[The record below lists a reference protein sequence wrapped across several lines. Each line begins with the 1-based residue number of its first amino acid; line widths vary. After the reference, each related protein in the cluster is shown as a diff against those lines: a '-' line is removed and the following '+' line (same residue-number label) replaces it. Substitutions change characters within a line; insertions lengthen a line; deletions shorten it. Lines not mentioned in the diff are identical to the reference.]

1 VKPHT
6 LLLTGQPG
14 VGKTTV
20 IRKIAGAIPDLT
32 VRGFFTEEIRSEGRR
47 EGFRLETFDGDVTV
61 LSHVDIRSPHRLGR
75 YGVDVAAL
83 DRVVDSALRLSDT
96 VDLYLIDEIG
106 KMECFSERFVAA
118 MKELLDSP
126 HRIVATIHRTAG
138 GFIGSVRRRS
148 DAEIWE
154 LTLKSRDGVLDRA
167 LSWIRR

>member
-1 VKPHT
+1 MPNT
-6 LLLTGQPG
+6 LLLTGPPG

-32 VRGFFTEEIRSEGRR
+32 VRGFFTEEIRAGGRR
-47 EGFRLETFDGDVTV
+47 EGFRLETLDGDVAV
-61 LSHVDIRSPHRLGR
+61 LAHVDIRSPQRLGK

-83 DRVVDSALRLSDT
+83 ERVVDSALRLRDN

-106 KMECFSERFVAA
+106 KMECFSGRFVAA
-118 MKELLDSP
+118 VKDLLDSP

-148 DAEIWE
+148 DLEIWE
-154 LTLKSRDGVLDRA
+154 LTSKNREGVLNRA

>member
-1 VKPHT
+1 MTPHT

-14 VGKTTV
+14 VGKTTLM
-20 IRKIAGAIPDLT
+20 RRIAGSIPDLT
-32 VRGFFTEEIRSEGRR
+32 ARGFFTEEIRSGGRR
-47 EGFRLETFDGDVTV
+47 EGFRLESLDGEVAV
-61 LSHVDIRSPHRLGR
+61 LAHVDIRSPHRLGR

-83 DRVVDSALRLSDT
+83 ERVVDSALRLSDN

-118 MKELLDSP
+118 MKELLDSS

-138 GFIGSVRRRS
+138 GFIGSVRRRP

-154 LTLKSRDGVLDRA
+154 LTAKNREGVLDRA